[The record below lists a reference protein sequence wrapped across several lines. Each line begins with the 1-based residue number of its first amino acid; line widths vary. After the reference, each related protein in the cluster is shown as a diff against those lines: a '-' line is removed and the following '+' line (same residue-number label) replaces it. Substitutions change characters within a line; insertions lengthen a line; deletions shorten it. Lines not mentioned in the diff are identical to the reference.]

1 MTIPKTGLPERMAYM
16 AFRATIFG
24 LTIYTCY
31 RVAKIPVSFVKSKFF
46 WRKTANNSTLGKRK
60 KNKENIH

>member
-1 MTIPKTGLPERMAYM
+1 MTIPKTGLPERIAYM

-46 WRKTANNSTLGKRK
+46 
-60 KNKENIH
+60 